1 METTDRDE
9 SHEQIKRRTKRRMV
23 LAMLST
29 LAAAVA
35 APFVVEAVDA
45 DLMSVIAV
53 VAVASVL
60 VSGWLVLKATRSTST
75 EEVDRHWLDHTALWV
90 YSVVGIGL
98 AGIAALF
105 VGDVAEG
112 LSSWTVLIYSAP
124 MAAVSWALRRR
135 LDELV
140 DE

>member
-35 APFVVEAVDA
+35 ASFVVEAVDA

-75 EEVDRHWLDHTALWV
+75 EEVVLQWAQDTRGWVALVVHVIPTVDGDLTVQEWV
-90 YSVVGIGL
+90 PASR
-98 AGIAALF
+98 
-105 VGDVAEG
+105 
-112 LSSWTVLIYSAP
+112 
-124 MAAVSWALRRR
+124 LRP
-135 LDELV
+135 DSGQK
-140 DE
+140 